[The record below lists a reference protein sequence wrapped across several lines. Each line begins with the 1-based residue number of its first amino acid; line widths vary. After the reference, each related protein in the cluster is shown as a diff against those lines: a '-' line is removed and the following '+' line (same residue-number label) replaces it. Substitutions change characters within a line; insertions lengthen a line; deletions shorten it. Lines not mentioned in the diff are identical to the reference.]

1 VASLGKSNAKGSG
14 KRTIR
19 GEPGIAMLGAT
30 GSGKSTFLGALQIAL
45 LKQEKEWR
53 IWCRDPAS
61 RRALVEMNTA
71 LTSEGRFP
79 LPTTGID
86 TFDWILGGN
95 RARTERSGRFGSRS
109 VEESLELT
117 LKLTDPTGEL
127 ARPDQAGLQ
136 PREQLVDH
144 VAKSRG
150 ILYMFDPIREFSRG
164 DAYDKTYSLLMD
176 LIAAVA
182 DDPDFDG
189 RLPHHVAVC
198 VTKFDEPRVFKTAES
213 LRMLVWDEHDPLG
226 FPRVHGSDARALM
239 HSLCKVSRNG
249 TGEVVPQ
256 LLEQYFHP
264 DRISYFVTSAIGFMV
279 NKRTRLFDVQDTE
292 NVYRI
297 ESGESLVRGPVN
309 PINVVE
315 PILWLV
321 EQMALHA

>member
-1 VASLGKSNAKGSG
+1 MASRAKSNSRASG
-14 KRTIR
+14 TRTYR

-45 LKQEKEWR
+45 LKQEQQWR

-61 RRALVEMNTA
+61 RRVLVEMSTA
-71 LTSEGRFP
+71 LTSEGKFP

-86 TFDWILGGN
+86 TFGWILGGT

-117 LKLTDPTGEL
+117 LNLTDPTGEL
-127 ARPDQAGLQ
+127 ARPDQIGLQ

-144 VAKSRG
+144 VARSRG
-150 ILYMFDPIREFSRG
+150 IVYMFDPIREFTRG

-176 LIAAVA
+176 LMGAVA
-182 DDPDFDG
+182 DAPDFDG

-198 VTKFDEPRVFKTAES
+198 VTKFDDPRVYKTAES

-226 FPRVHGSDARALM
+226 FPRVHGSDARSLM

-264 DRISYFVTSAIGFMV
+264 DRISYFVTSAVGFMV
-279 NKRTRLFDVQDTE
+279 SKRTRMFDGQDTE

-309 PINVVE
+309 PVNVVE
-315 PILWLV
+315 PMLWLV
-321 EQMALHA
+321 DQLTQDA